1 MPTNQIALSYAHVG
15 AHVHLERSG
24 WRSRPGL
31 VVLLDDVLLVVLLL
45 VVWVWVRVLLV
56 VWRRERL
63 GQRRLKRLRRHAAR
77 AEGRGQVRCARL
89 VAVAVVGHR
98 RAVWAVGRRIDGRN
112 REALARR
119 RLLLLVVVV
128 RRRGVSRAA
137 AA

>member
-1 MPTNQIALSYAHVG
+1 
-15 AHVHLERSG
+15 
-24 WRSRPGL
+24 
-31 VVLLDDVLLVVLLL
+31 VVLLDDVLLLMLMLVVLLL
-45 VVWVWVRVLLV
+45 VVWVRVLLV

-128 RRRGVSRAA
+128 VRRRGVSRGAHRAA
-137 AA
+137 TA